1 MRNGNES
8 LTACPAA
15 HHPGDAAALSH
26 IAGRRSAPPAVRRS
40 TLPPAAAMFVF
51 EKAKRDQVAKQD
63 SEKLATFALQ
73 VAVIAGVLAAL
84 RAT

>member
-1 MRNGNES
+1 
-8 LTACPAA
+8 
-15 HHPGDAAALSH
+15 
-26 IAGRRSAPPAVRRS
+26 
-40 TLPPAAAMFVF
+40 MFVF